1 MFYDC
6 FSRLC
11 ARKGVSTS
19 RAAEDIHLSR
29 STVSKWKT
37 GSVPSGATLQKI
49 AKYFDVSADYLL
61 RGEQLASKTAPH
73 LTLDDF
79 TYALCNETKELTP
92 EQKQRLLE
100 LAREFKKEQE
110 REEKGK

>member
-6 FSRLC
+6 FNRLC

-37 GSVPSGATLQKI
+37 GSVPSGATLQKL
-49 AKYFDVSADYLL
+49 AEYFDVSTDYLL
-61 RGEQLASKTAPH
+61 RGEPTSPEIDPE

-79 TYALCNETKELTP
+79 TYALCNETKELTW
-92 EQKQRLLE
+92 EQKQCLLE